1 MLGHVAVQVVAATLG
16 MAHLAQDA
24 AVGARDALDGEC
36 GAVGVDGKIHAG
48 LAVLA
53 HVLRGDLAVGDQLSE
68 HLVIGDKAALAV
80 ADGDGVGVVQAALR
94 QPRGQVGRDAGA
106 HQTALVAT
114 DGVERQ
120 RGRIGRGVDDVAV
133 GHQAELD
140 QGLEAVADA
149 QH

>member
-36 GAVGVDGKIHAG
+36 GAVGVDGEIHAG
-48 LAVLA
+48 LTGLA
-53 HVLRGDLAVGDQLSE
+53 HVLRGDLAVGDQLGE
-68 HLVIGDKAALAV
+68 HFIVGDKAALAV

-120 RGRIGRGVDDVAV
+120 RGRGVDDVAV